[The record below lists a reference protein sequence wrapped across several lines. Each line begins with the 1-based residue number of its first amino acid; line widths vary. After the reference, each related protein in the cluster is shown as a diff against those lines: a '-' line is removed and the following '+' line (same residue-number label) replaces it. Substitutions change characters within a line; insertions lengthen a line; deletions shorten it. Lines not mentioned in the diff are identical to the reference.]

1 MTSKLLVRV
10 TSIRSLRPG
19 PRGGA
24 IFSGSRIDPTGR
36 VLDAGTYTVVRARAN
51 VLPGVQP
58 EPGQWW
64 EVEGQR
70 HERVVEINGY
80 EMHEQQ
86 IEATKAA
93 LIRPSGEHIVTLMAE
108 NPHFQGIGRVK
119 ARRLWERFGDDLY
132 AILDRGDAQ
141 ALTGTLTAECAQR
154 AVNAWALYGDA
165 DTLRWLQ
172 DQGFDIRLGRKLLE
186 FFGPETASKVQEDPF
201 RLLSFC
207 AAWSEVD
214 AIAREKFGI
223 SPEDPRRLTAAVEE
237 ACYRLFTAGHTLAP
251 SSVLTR
257 TVTSILGSA
266 AKSRPLVEKALTH
279 GQTNGSYVAT
289 ESGVQPIG
297 AAAMESIVAHAI
309 ANRLALQSDT
319 ELLTDE
325 AANRLLAKY
334 ESEEQYTLND
344 EQRQA
349 VHLARTHAFACITG
363 GAGVGKTTVLK
374 ALYKIFDAAGV
385 NVIQMALAGRAAK
398 RMQEA
403 TGKPASTI
411 ASFLHT
417 VREESLSGPVAIV
430 LDEASMVDIIAMS
443 RICEVIPEHA
453 RLVLVGDPNQ
463 LMPVGPG
470 LVLHAV
476 AATETVP
483 RVELT
488 TIKRYGNAIARAAGS
503 IRDGHWPTL
512 QRDGSGEVT
521 FLRCGSGESELA
533 GAVLK
538 LYLDDPENTQILCSH
553 RRGAGGTDG
562 LNAAC
567 QYALTRHQPALTV
580 WNTALDCHERTGLHE
595 GDPVLCTRNL
605 WHRGLQ
611 NGSMG
616 KIVEVEKEPV
626 AIHGAD
632 GEETGFAVAWVLW
645 DDGVRR
651 PLQVD
656 MLDDIELGY
665 AITVHKAQGSQWPR
679 VIIPVSRHRL
689 LDRTLLYTAVTRAQR
704 QVILV
709 GDEMAASDAVS
720 QAPRA
725 TGRNVGLRHGLRGIM
740 NKQSC
745 DGRSSDANEQ
755 HTQSAF
761 SASD

>member
-1 MTSKLLVRV
+1 MISKLLVRV

-19 PRGGA
+19 PQGGS
-24 IFSGSRIDPTGR
+24 IFSASRIDPTGH
-36 VLDAGTYTVVRARAN
+36 VLDAGTYTVVRARAT
-51 VLPGVQP
+51 VLPGVRP

-64 EVEGQR
+64 EIEGQR
-70 HERVVEINGY
+70 HERVMDINGY

-93 LIRPSGEHIVTLMAE
+93 LVRPSGEHIVTLMAE
-108 NPHFQGIGRVK
+108 NPHFEGIGRVK
-119 ARRLWERFGDDLY
+119 ARRLWERFGDELY
-132 AILDRGDAQ
+132 AILDRGDVQ
-141 ALTGTLTAECAQR
+141 ALTETLTAECAQR

-186 FFGPETASKVQEDPF
+186 FFGSEAASKVQEDPY

-207 AAWSEVD
+207 GTWSQVD
-214 AIAREKFGI
+214 TIAREKFGI

-237 ACYRLFTAGHTLAP
+237 ACYRLFAAGHTLAP
-251 SSVLTR
+251 SSVLAR
-257 TVTSILGSA
+257 SVASILGNA
-266 AKSRPLVEKALTH
+266 AKNRTLVERALNQ

-289 ESGVQPIG
+289 DNGVQPIG
-297 AAAMESIVAHAI
+297 AAAMESVVAQAI
-309 ANRLALQSDT
+309 ANRLALQTGT

-325 AANRLLAKY
+325 VANRLLAEY
-334 ESEEQYTLND
+334 ESEEQYSLNN

-385 NVIQMALAGRAAK
+385 NVIQLALAGRAAK
-398 RMQEA
+398 RMHEA
-403 TGKPASTI
+403 TGRPASTI
-411 ASFLHT
+411 ASFLRT
-417 VREESLSGPVAIV
+417 VREGSLSGPVAIV

-443 RICEVIPEHA
+443 RICEVIPKHA

-476 AATETVP
+476 TETKAIP
-483 RVELT
+483 RIELT
-488 TIKRYGNAIARAAGS
+488 TIKRYGSTIARAACS
-503 IRDGHWPTL
+503 IRDGHWPKL
-512 QRDGSGEVT
+512 QSDRSGEIT
-521 FLRCGSGESELA
+521 FLRCDSDETKLA
-533 GAVLK
+533 GIVLK
-538 LYLDDPENTQILCSH
+538 LYLEDPDNTQILCSH

-567 QYALTRHQPALTV
+567 QYAITRHQPGLTV
-580 WNTALDCHERTGLHE
+580 WNSAMDRHERSGLHE
-595 GDPVLCTRNL
+595 GDTVLCTRNL

-626 AIHGAD
+626 AIHESD
-632 GEETGFAVAWVLW
+632 GEEGQDTEYAVAWVLW

-651 PLQVD
+651 PLRPD

-665 AITVHKAQGSQWPR
+665 AITVHKAQGSQWSR
-679 VIIPVSRHRL
+679 VIVPVISHRM
-689 LDRTLLYTAVTRAQR
+689 LDRTLLYTAVTRAQN
-704 QVILV
+704 QVIIV
-709 GDEMAASDAVS
+709 GDEGAALEAVHNL
-720 QAPRA
+720 PRA
-725 TGRNVGLRHGLRGIM
+725 KTRSVGLSELLKAPS
-740 NKQSC
+740 NQSLQYAV
-745 DGRSSDANEQ
+745 RTNE
-755 HTQSAF
+755 
-761 SASD
+761 